1 MSSSEETGKL
11 EEVVVNSA
19 SKTEQHGTTCSGNT
33 NNSGTGISSSSEY
46 HGTTCSGNTNSGTGT
61 GIPSSL
67 EYKRAGSVLEAVPEE
82 MGTVTI
88 PGEMEVE
95 CASDPAGPG
104 ATDLGTCPGA
114 TAHMGTTSAQGAAAA
129 NTTTQFHIPESNASD
144 VAPSECSSYHRHGKF
159 LKTFYLT
166 KKMLLMMQ

>member
-19 SKTEQHGTTCSGNT
+19 SKTEQHGT
-33 NNSGTGISSSSEY
+33 I
-46 HGTTCSGNTNSGTGT
+46 CSGNTNSGTGS
-61 GIPSSL
+61 GISSSS

-88 PGEMEVE
+88 PGEMEE
-95 CASDPAGPG
+95 CSNPGASDMGTTPG
-104 ATDLGTCPGA
+104 DVTAHLGTCPGA
-114 TAHMGTTSAQGAAAA
+114 TAHMGSTTTASQGAAAA
-129 NTTTQFHIPESNASD
+129 NTTQFHIPESNASD